1 MESPIACSAC
11 GALNPEP
18 PQAFD
23 CFELFGMRRRF
34 DVDLDVLHRKYL
46 ALSQLVHP
54 DMAGQE
60 SEDAHQYTLAL
71 SAKLNRA
78 YETLKQPARRAEYL
92 LTLSGGPTAAEN
104 KNIPG
109 QLLAEII
116 TLREKIEEARKTEDA
131 ATLAKLRQEIQGRH
145 DRVMDEI
152 ETLCG
157 RLDPK
162 NDGMLQTLR
171 EQLNGL
177 KYWENLLDQL
187 PTTE

>member
-23 CFELFGMRRRF
+23 CFELFGMQRRF
-34 DVDLDVLHRKYL
+34 DVDVGLLHRKYL
-46 ALSQLVHP
+46 TLSQLVHP

-60 SEDAHQYTLAL
+60 SEDAHRYTLAL

-78 YETLKQPARRAEYL
+78 YETLKQPAKRAEYL
-92 LTLSGGPTAAEN
+92 LTLAGGPTAADN
-104 KNIPG
+104 KNVPG
-109 QLLAEII
+109 QRLAEIMA
-116 TLREKIEEARKTEDA
+116 LREDIEEAKEADDTA
-131 ATLAKLRQEIQGRH
+131 ALLELRGLIQDRH
-145 DRVMDEI
+145 DALLDEVAA
-152 ETLCG
+152 LCG

-162 NDGMLQTLR
+162 DDGLLKTLR

-187 PTTE
+187 PTAE

>member
-23 CFELFGMRRRF
+23 CFELFGLQRRF
-34 DVDLDVLHRKYL
+34 DIDLGILHQKYL
-46 ALSQLVHP
+46 TLSQLVHP

-60 SEDAHQYTLAL
+60 SDDAHQYTLAL

-92 LTLSGGPTAAEN
+92 LTLAGGPTAAEN
-104 KNIPG
+104 KDVPG
-109 QLLAEII
+109 QLLSEIMV
-116 TLREKIEEARKTEDA
+116 LREDIEEAKEADDTA
-131 ATLAKLRQEIQGRH
+131 ALHQLRERIQNQS
-145 DRVMDEI
+145 DRVMHDVAA
-152 ETLCG
+152 LCG

-162 NDGMLQTLR
+162 DDGMLKTLR

-187 PTTE
+187 SAVE